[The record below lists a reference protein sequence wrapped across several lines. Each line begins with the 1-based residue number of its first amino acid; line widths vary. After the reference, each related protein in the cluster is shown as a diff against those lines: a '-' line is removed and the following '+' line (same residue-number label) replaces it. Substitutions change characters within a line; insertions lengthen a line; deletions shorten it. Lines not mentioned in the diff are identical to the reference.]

1 MQKSLAYTPAML
13 VHSATNQMKENSRKL
28 LLPVFQETYLGTREQ
43 PCLWAN
49 SLVGFGLCSKI
60 MLEFHVLI
68 HVLVLLPATI
78 YDVSGKRCN
87 YLIWKEQLIIF
98 LAPKLCVEVDSIACS
113 CRRSDFIYWI
123 SAKRSA
129 DEYYVRSSSSPDN
142 IGEDG
147 GNKPPANISWHFR
160 FRTLNWVH
168 YLTVI

>member
-1 MQKSLAYTPAML
+1 MF

-28 LLPVFQETYLGTREQ
+28 LLPVFQESEHWNV
-43 PCLWAN
+43 PLWAN

-78 YDVSGKRCN
+78 YHVSGKRSN
-87 YLIWKEQLIIF
+87 YLIWKEQLTIF
-98 LAPKLCVEVDSIACS
+98 FGAIASHVEVDSIASS

-129 DEYYVRSSSSPDN
+129 DRWVLGVRSSSSPDN

-160 FRTLNWVH
+160 FRRLNWVH
-168 YLTVI
+168 FIRLV